1 MPKDFPR
8 ALRVAEQ
15 IRRELV
21 VLIRDSVNDP
31 RVKDFSISE
40 VVVSKDLSTAKIYFT
55 PYAQNTQ
62 VDELQDGLNS
72 CSAFLRKEL
81 GKQMRLRVTP
91 SLSFHY
97 DDTLDRSARLN
108 DILSKENL
116 D

>member
-21 VLIRDSVNDP
+21 VLIRGAVNDP

-40 VVVSKDLSTAKIYFT
+40 VVVSKDLSTAKVYFS
-55 PYAQNTQ
+55 PYTQNKEH
-62 VDELQDGLNS
+62 DELQDGLNS
-72 CSAFLRKEL
+72 CAAFLRKEL
-81 GKQMRLRVTP
+81 AKQMRLRVIP
-91 SLSFHY
+91 LLSFHY
-97 DDTLDRSARLN
+97 DDTLERSARLN